1 MGPSRGRYC
10 HLQNEAGAAHAALL
24 KQLNDTEES
33 ARAAAER
40 AAKQLAD
47 AKQADAEARA
57 AAQQRHADAVAKGEA
72 RHAAA
77 VEEGKVNVANTIARM
92 ERQKKG
98 ELEEQ
103 ASLHE
108 QNVARINSAHT
119 KVGRGGGS
127 FRVWVAAVRARQVD
141 VTTGCAG
148 WVPQATE
155 DLEASHRQ
163 ALAAQ
168 KAKMEG
174 ERREGERQLDLQKV
188 RQRVAACNCAS
199 NLMRHVLT
207 PPQTTTAF
215 PGAAALAWVS
225 ARSWISK
232 QSSSTASTRRLSSR

>member
-1 MGPSRGRYC
+1 MQGQEHSWYVSTCPFSLARRGAASAAGGLRLPLGPSRGRC
-10 HLQNEAGAAHAALL
+10 GRLQNEAGAAHAALL
-24 KQLNDTEES
+24 KQLNDTEEA

-108 QNVARINSAHT
+108 QNVARINSAHK
-119 KVGRGGGS
+119 KV
-127 FRVWVAAVRARQVD
+127 
-141 VTTGCAG
+141 
-148 WVPQATE
+148 
-155 DLEASHRQ
+155 
-163 ALAAQ
+163 
-168 KAKMEG
+168 
-174 ERREGERQLDLQKV
+174 
-188 RQRVAACNCAS
+188 
-199 NLMRHVLT
+199 
-207 PPQTTTAF
+207 
-215 PGAAALAWVS
+215 
-225 ARSWISK
+225 
-232 QSSSTASTRRLSSR
+232 